1 MPGSFLH
8 PTFSSAPTF
17 SLSPFLPSSSSSHV
31 DSGNTPQSI
40 SANGVVA
47 TYEGEYGASA
57 GMQAGGT
64 GAEGG
69 GLGGTGGEL
78 VEGEQW
84 RGGLSGG
91 SAVGIH
97 SAPRVSY
104 YFPKGVGEYHFGE
117 RHPMKPHRL
126 TLTNHLVLGYGLHKK
141 MDVFE
146 PRSATKEELE
156 AFHDEDYVDF
166 LARVTPDN
174 VRHFTSVLSRFN
186 IGDDCPIFGDMYAYC
201 RQYAGAS
208 LAAARKI
215 VSGTTDI
222 AINWTGGLHHAKK
235 SEASGFCYVNDIV
248 LAILELLRVH
258 ARVLYIDID
267 IHHGDGVQEAFYNTN
282 RVLTVSFHKY
292 SPDFFPGTGHID
304 ELGHALG
311 KYFSLNVPLQ
321 DGIDNESYV
330 ALFKSIME
338 PTINTFRPSS
348 IVLQCGAD
356 SLGCDRLGC
365 FNLSIAA
372 HGECVRFI
380 KSFNLPLIVLG
391 GGGYTIKNVSRCWT
405 YETAVL
411 LGLEQDLPNAL
422 PHTAYDDFFAPDW
435 KLHPDLAGGRNRLE
449 NLNSRKQLERIR
461 VGVLERLRYMHG
473 APGVAMEEVPPSL
486 ARWVMD
492 EEEGEERKRVER
504 EKEGREGERRRDEH
518 KGRGEYYAG
527 ERDRDA
533 DAEVEAGT
541 TAGAGRRASVDS
553 SSSYFPLQPANT
565 SSSSSSTLSL
575 SAALASAPPVRAAAA
590 RSRLSSLSGSGT
602 AAPSTPAASSGATGG
617 GGTAKKKRKV
627 GTGAGGEGKMGPP
640 S

>member
-1 MPGSFLH
+1 MSPSSFTAS
-8 PTFSSAPTF
+8 TFASAPTF
-17 SLSPFLPSSSSSHV
+17 SFHQFLPRTT
-31 DSGNTPQSI
+31 N
-40 SANGVVA
+40 SANTEQTITADGVVA
-47 TYEGEYGASA
+47 TYEGEYGI
-57 GMQAGGT
+57 QAGL
-64 GAEGG
+64 
-69 GLGGTGGEL
+69 LGGARTAGGME
-78 VEGEQW
+78 EGEQW
-84 RGGLSGG
+84 RGGLTGG
-91 SAVGIH
+91 SAVGLH

-126 TLTNHLVLGYGLHKK
+126 TLTNHLVIGYGLHKK
-141 MDVFE
+141 LNVYE
-146 PRSATKEELE
+146 PRAATKDELE
-156 AFHDEDYVDF
+156 MFHDEDYVEF

-174 VRHFTSVLSRFN
+174 VRHFTSLLSRFN
-186 IGDDCPIFGDMYAYC
+186 IGDDCPIFADQYSFCA
-201 RQYAGAS
+201 QYAGAS
-208 LAAARKI
+208 LAAARKL
-215 VSGTTDI
+215 VSGTSDI

-248 LAILELLRVH
+248 LAILELLRTH

-338 PTINTFRPSS
+338 PTIHTYRPSAV
-348 IVLQCGAD
+348 VLQCGAD

-435 KLHPDLAGGRNRLE
+435 KLHPELAGGRNRLE

-473 APGVAMEEVPPSL
+473 APGVQMSEVPPSL
-486 ARWVMD
+486 GSWLAD
-492 EEEGEERKRVER
+492 EEEEEERVR
-504 EKEGREGERRRDEH
+504 REGGGNERARDEH
-518 KGRGEYYAG
+518 RGVGEYFAA
-527 ERDRDA
+527 ERDREGD
-533 DAEVEAGT
+533 VEPF
-541 TAGAGRRASVDS
+541 S
-553 SSSYFPLQPANT
+553 SSSLP
-565 SSSSSSTLSL
+565 S
-575 SAALASAPPVRAAAA
+575 LASSNRNNVEATTPSAQQPVR
-590 RSRLSSLSGSGT
+590 SSYSTT
-602 AAPSTPAASSGATGG
+602 AATAGGSVGAVTGEG
-617 GGTAKKKRKV
+617 GGTTKKKQKV
-627 GTGAGGEGKMGPP
+627 GGEVGGMGRP
-640 S
+640 STTTK

>member
-1 MPGSFLH
+1 MSASSSFLA
-8 PTFSSAPTF
+8 PSFSSAPTF
-17 SLSPFLPSSSSSHV
+17 SLSPFLSSSTSSTFQPT
-31 DSGNTPQSI
+31 SGNTAQSVQ
-40 SANGVVA
+40 ADGVVA
-47 TYEGEYGASA
+47 TYEGEFGV
-57 GMQAGGT
+57 
-64 GAEGG
+64 GAESRRGG
-69 GLGGTGGEL
+69 SGGDV
-78 VEGEQW
+78 VEGESW
-84 RGGLSGG
+84 RGGLAGG
-91 SAVGIH
+91 SPVGIH

-126 TLTNHLVLGYGLHKK
+126 TLTNHLVIGYGLHKK
-141 MDVFE
+141 MDIYE

-186 IGDDCPIFGDMYAYC
+186 IGDDCPIFADQYSYC
-201 RQYAGAS
+201 AQYAGAS
-208 LAAARKI
+208 LAAARKL
-215 VSGTTDI
+215 VSGSTDI
-222 AINWTGGLHHAKK
+222 AVNWTGGLHHAKK

-248 LAILELLRVH
+248 LAILELLRTH
-258 ARVLYIDID
+258 PRVLYIDID

-304 ELGHALG
+304 EVGHALG

-338 PTINTFRPSS
+338 PTINTYRPSA

-380 KSFNLPLIVLG
+380 KGFNLPLIVLG

-411 LGLEQDLPNAL
+411 VGLEQSLPNAL

-461 VGVLERLRYMHG
+461 VGVLERLRYMAG
-473 APGVAMEEVPPSL
+473 APGVQMAEVPPSL
-486 ARWVMD
+486 ASWIAD
-492 EEEGEERKRVER
+492 EDEKDEREERDGGAGADRR
-504 EKEGREGERRRDEH
+504 ERDEH
-518 KGRGEYYAG
+518 RAQGEFFAS
-527 ERDRDA
+527 ERDREGDSG
-533 DAEVEAGT
+533 EGS
-541 TAGAGRRASVDS
+541 AGAGGGGGGRRRS
-553 SSSYFPLQPANT
+553 SADTTQAAGFPFPSSM
-565 SSSSSSTLSL
+565 
-575 SAALASAPPVRAAAA
+575 AAPPPVRAAAA
-590 RSRLSSLSGSGT
+590 RSRLASFSAPSPSG
-602 AAPSTPAASSGATGG
+602 PSTPAAAAAGSGAGGATGG
-617 GGTAKKKRKV
+617 GVQGSKKKRK
-627 GTGAGGEGKMGPP
+627 TGAGTGGGEGRMGPP
-640 S
+640 SMMSGRRDD

>member
-1 MPGSFLH
+1 MSPSSDSFASSSFLN
-8 PTFSSAPTF
+8 PSFASAPTF
-17 SLSPFLPSSSSSHV
+17 SLAPFLSSGGAAGQG
-31 DSGNTPQSI
+31 SGNTDQGI
-40 SANGVVA
+40 AANGVVA
-47 TYEGEYGASA
+47 TYEGEV
-57 GMQAGGT
+57 GGQ
-64 GAEGG
+64 GGLLGG
-69 GLGGTGGEL
+69 GGGGGQGGMDD
-78 VEGEQW
+78 GEQW
-84 RGGLSGG
+84 RGGFSGG

-126 TLTNHLVLGYGLHKK
+126 TLTNHLVIGYGLHKK
-141 MDVFE
+141 MDVYE
-146 PRSATKEELE
+146 PRSATREELE
-156 AFHDEDYVDF
+156 AFHDEDYVEF

-174 VRHFTSVLSRFN
+174 VRLFTSLLSRFN
-186 IGDDCPIFGDMYAYC
+186 IGDDCPIFADQYAFC
-201 RQYAGAS
+201 AQYAGAS
-208 LAAARKI
+208 LAAARKL
-215 VSGTTDI
+215 VAGSTDI
-222 AINWTGGLHHAKK
+222 AVNWTGGLHHAKK

-311 KYFSLNVPLQ
+311 EYFSLNVPLQ

-338 PTINTFRPSS
+338 PTIATYRPEA

-380 KSFNLPLIVLG
+380 RSFGLPLLVLG
-391 GGGYTIKNVSRCWT
+391 GGGYTIKNVSRCWA

-411 LGLEQDLPNAL
+411 LGVEQELPNAL

-435 KLHPDLAGGRNRLE
+435 KLHPELAGGRNRLE

-473 APGVAMEEVPPSL
+473 APGVQMGEVPPSL
-486 ARWVMD
+486 ASWLA
-492 EEEGEERKRVER
+492 EEEEEEA
-504 EKEGREGERRRDEH
+504 EEGREGNARGRDEH
-518 KGRGEYYAG
+518 RNVGEYYAA
-527 ERDRDA
+527 ERDRDL
-533 DAEVEAGT
+533 DP
-541 TAGAGRRASVDS
+541 TAISLPSALS
-553 SSSYFPLQPANT
+553 SSSAA
-565 SSSSSSTLSL
+565 L
-575 SAALASAPPVRAAAA
+575 SAPPPPPAPLPPRPDPAPTPSAPRRRSTSVSTPHIDPSTSLAALAASAPPVRAAAA
-590 RSRLSSLSGSGT
+590 KSRLSLSGGAST
-602 AAPSTPAASSGATGG
+602 APGTGG
-617 GGTAKKKRKV
+617 SKDAGGGKGGGKKRRV
-627 GTGAGGEGKMGPP
+627 E
-640 S
+640 